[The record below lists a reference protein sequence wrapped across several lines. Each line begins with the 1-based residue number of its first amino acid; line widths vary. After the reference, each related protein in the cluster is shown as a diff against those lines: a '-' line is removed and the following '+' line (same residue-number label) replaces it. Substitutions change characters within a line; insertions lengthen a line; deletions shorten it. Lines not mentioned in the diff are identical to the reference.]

1 MNTKKNVVKGGRRM
15 TIQIGKIVYTGT
27 TGTVVKCEYPPGY
40 YMDSGRPRPKY
51 VVEYRGDT
59 VLRTDDLAQAKEAAA

>member
-1 MNTKKNVVKGGRRM
+1 M
-15 TIQIGKIVYTGT
+15 TIQIGNIVYTGT
-27 TGTVVKCEYPPGY
+27 KGTVVKCEYPPGY

-59 VLRTDDLAQAKEAAA
+59 VLRTDDLAQAKEVAQ